1 MTGYLGNQVVSELYH
16 HLSTLRVGYS
26 REERKAGEGQVTLA
40 AYLGLAK
47 QDRAL
52 AWLEMASCVQ
62 TTGTNNRQCVFT
74 DACVS
79 FVNKKFPG

>member
-1 MTGYLGNQVVSELYH
+1 MCDTSYQGNQVQVSHLATHSLVSELSH
-16 HLSTLRVGYS
+16 QLTTLRVGYS
-26 REERKAGEGQVTLA
+26 REERKAGVGQVTLG

-62 TTGTNNRQCVFT
+62 TTGTNNRQ
-74 DACVS
+74 
-79 FVNKKFPG
+79 